1 MTLAPMLVTLIIS
14 NFHLQLWWYFFQ
26 ISVNGDVVYAQT
38 WEVLTPKNPING
50 ATLTVKTFKCIV

>member
-38 WEVLTPKNPING
+38 WY
-50 ATLTVKTFKCIV
+50 